1 MKRLRDT
8 SYFWWRV
15 YYANHRFGSRRFL
28 LFFHLLFGRIFC
40 IDIRHVPSSDV
51 YSLLKIFYHVRPRK
65 ISSPAPDLHAA
76 ACTCMTILVPRLSYS
91 RRQILRYG
99 DAGGQGTST
108 DTSRC
113 AAGTTRGVRSRE
125 REDGEAAAAL
135 LRLPRDEKGQGRM
148 RGGKRGGE
156 LCRSDRSSQ
165 GVPQK
170 AWVQSLGPCNCILL
184 SASIYITTVIL

>member
-1 MKRLRDT
+1 MPTIDLEAGASFFSST
-8 SYFWWRV
+8 CCSGGFSV
-15 YYANHRFGSRRFL
+15 SISGMFL
-28 LFFHLLFGRIFC
+28 LLMC
-40 IDIRHVPSSDV
+40 IPS
-51 YSLLKIFYHVRPRK
+51 LKSSITCVREKSHPRPQTYTRPPF
-65 ISSPAPDLHAA
+65 SS
-76 ACTCMTILVPRLSYS
+76 CTCITILVPRLSYS